1 MMSNSIIRVKRE
13 ATPAKDDAFEDVIT
27 NKQSLISSEKLIARI
42 LKDNEELLQEL
53 TAEEGK

>member
-1 MMSNSIIRVKRE
+1 MSNCIIRVKRE

-27 NKQSLISSEKLIARI
+27 NKQSQISSEKLIARI
-42 LKDNEELLQEL
+42 LKENEDLLQEL